1 MFSLIQVR
9 MTFTDSKKQAPLL
22 LKIKKDKSKSK
33 LIVHGQGIVI
43 FHASSSSLTPCKLI
57 FSNTD
62 DTAGLEVS
70 FTDTNVVVHLKPSDE
85 PILDPHNSK
94 GLTTL
99 NGAYYWFSL
108 DSQNQRL
115 YAGIGEAR
123 IENRIFEYAFS
134 PKTNIITKSFL
145 ESLVQVR
152 GELLEIDTLIRDPI
166 GKTIPLLVKNTEE
179 LTMDAIAE
187 NRYMPKSN
195 LSLTSQQLYDCISG
209 KNFILNTP
217 DFPEF
222 TKAIEHS
229 IATPGLWCH
238 ERLKQKATEFNKDK
252 PDYKETYLRITLG
265 ENNGESPGIPYVM
278 EIWPAGHYSPI
289 HNHGDSDAIIRV
301 LNGTIQVSLYP
312 FLSTDPILPF
322 AKVNFKKDDIT
333 WISPTLNQVHQLK
346 NLEGNKDTCI
356 TIQCY
361 MYESTNKDHYDYFDY
376 IDSDNVNR
384 PYEPDSDMDFVEFK
398 KQMKKE
404 WAEQKWLRFFCLI

>member
-1 MFSLIQVR
+1 

-22 LKIKKDKSKSK
+22 LKVKKDKSKSK

-43 FHASSSSLTPCKLI
+43 FHASSTLTSCKLI
-57 FSNTD
+57 FSNAD

-70 FTDTNVVVHLKPSDE
+70 FTDTNVVVHLKPSGE

-94 GLTTL
+94 GLISL

-134 PKTNIITKSFL
+134 PKTNTITKSFL

-179 LTMDAIAE
+179 LTMDAIAQ
-187 NRYMPKSN
+187 NTYMPKSN

-346 NLEGNKDTCI
+346 NLEGNKNTCI

-398 KQMKKE
+398 RQMKKE
-404 WAEQKWLRFFCLI
+404 WAQQKWLRFFCLE